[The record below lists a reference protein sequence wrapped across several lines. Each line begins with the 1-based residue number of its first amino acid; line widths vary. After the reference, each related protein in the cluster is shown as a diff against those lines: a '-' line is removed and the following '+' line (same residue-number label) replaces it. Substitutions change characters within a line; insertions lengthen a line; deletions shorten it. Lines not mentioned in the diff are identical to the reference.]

1 MMKAK
6 QLPSGSWRVEIYL
19 GKDADGRR
27 IRESITAKTKKQ
39 AEIAAAMRLNEYQ
52 GNKSRLTVKNA
63 VAAYIRTKESVLSPS
78 TVRSYLS
85 LHKNHFVI
93 IGNVPVD
100 KLTSEQIQQE
110 INHASATCS
119 AKTVKNLHGLLTA
132 TLRLYRP
139 GFVSVVHLPEQKH
152 KDPTIPTDDIIK
164 ALLVAVKGHYLEL
177 PIMLAAFGPMRRGE
191 ICALRSQNIAQNTVH
206 VCENMVHDKDN
217 VWKIKG
223 PKTAAGDRFI
233 EYPDFV
239 AKLWQGKKG
248 RLFDVTPNQL
258 TKDFK
263 AFLMANNLP
272 VFRFHDLRHY
282 SASIQHALGV
292 PDAYIISR
300 GGWTTDATLKAV
312 YRHALKDKQAEM
324 SRKVNGYF
332 SEMIPHEIPHENEN
346 AP

>member
-1 MMKAK
+1 MKAHK
-6 QLPSGSWRVEIYL
+6 LPSGNWRCLVYL
-19 GKDADGRR
+19 GKDSAGHPM
-27 IRESITAKTKKQ
+27 RESVTARTKKQ

-93 IGNVPVD
+93 IGNVPID

-110 INHASATCS
+110 INHASINCS
-119 AKTVKNLHGLLTA
+119 PKTVKNLHGLLTA

-139 GFVSVVHLPEQKH
+139 GFVPVVHLPEQKR
-152 KDPTIPTDDIIK
+152 KEPTIPTDDIIK
-164 ALLVAVKGHYLEL
+164 TLLKAVKGHYLEL

-191 ICALRSQNIAQNTVH
+191 ICALRSQNITQNTVH

-217 VWKIKG
+217 VWRIKG

-263 AFLMANNLP
+263 AFLQRNNLP

-312 YRHALKDKQAEM
+312 YRHALSDKSKEM
-324 SRKVNGYF
+324 SALVNNHF
-332 SEMIPHEIPHENEN
+332 SALSVHETAHESKN